1 MANNNNIYP
10 LEAEDIKAHYDTQ
23 TLELILSA
31 ECELQPV
38 TSNIKFVRVPW
49 VGGLKFV
56 LEGRVLAV
64 MGKKQGKHVEQR
76 FKMPPPTDPFVIVV
90 YAGDLKGKPV
100 QIQFKALEN
109 SIKEGGSKLPIK
121 VEGPEPST
129 EQEPPKLP
137 QTLVLGNEEI
147 NVINGRTFTIHVASE
162 VPRLGSINM
171 DHDPKYLDLLT
182 AGIRD
187 KDIYW
192 TFKALQLTS
201 DTQIRLFVSGGIAQ
215 YVYQKVYDVF
225 IGLADGPGVELTP
238 DGLIPPPR
246 ERIERGIN
254 KIKEKY
260 PDAQLHDVDYRPP
273 LPRSCESPYDLS
285 SLTVDC
291 LVNDGKQLASVRTVG
306 YGPFGPIELRE
317 RLLDDRQNI
326 QWPVKIDIPEAD
338 ELMKKAGFNQPYTG
352 ASLDFSILPGGDQEA
367 NYTFSMIQLPG
378 GPSAVSVGVND
389 GKVTPFG
396 QALPPKGT

>member
-1 MANNNNIYP
+1 MANNNIYP
-10 LEAEDIKAHYDTQ
+10 LEAHDITALYDTQ
-23 TLELILSA
+23 TLELILFA

-38 TSNIKFVRVPW
+38 TSDIKFVRVPW
-49 VGGLKFV
+49 MGGLKFV

-64 MGKKQGKHVEQR
+64 MGQKQEKHVEQR

-90 YAGDLKGKPV
+90 YAGDLKGKP
-100 QIQFKALEN
+100 IPIRFTGLKP
-109 SIKEGGSKLPIK
+109 SIKEEGSEASVK
-121 VEGPEPST
+121 
-129 EQEPPKLP
+129 QEPPKLP
-137 QTLVLGNEEI
+137 QTLALENEEI
-147 NVINGRTFTIHVASE
+147 SVINGRTFTIQVASE
-162 VPRLGSINM
+162 VPRVGSINM

-192 TFKALQLTS
+192 TFKALQPTS
-201 DTQIRLFVSGGIAQ
+201 DTQIRLFFSGGIAQ

-225 IGLADGPGVELTP
+225 IGLADGPTVELTP
-238 DGLIPPPR
+238 DGLVPPPR
-246 ERIERGIN
+246 DRIERGIN

-260 PDAQLHDVDYRPP
+260 PDAQLHDVDFRPP
-273 LPRSCESPYDLS
+273 VPRSCENPYDLS

-306 YGPFGPIELRE
+306 YSPFGPIELRE
-317 RLLDDRQNI
+317 KLLDDRRNI
-326 QWPVKIDIPEAD
+326 QWPVKMDIPEAD
-338 ELMKKAGFNQPYTG
+338 ELMKKAGFKQPYTG
-352 ASLDFSILPGGDQEA
+352 ASLDFSILPGGDQEP